1 MAKSESNKGF
11 EYEDKLWQAADK
23 LRGSMDSSEYK
34 HVVLGLIFLKYVSD
48 AFEARYQEVLKEEYA
63 DVEEKDEYAGNSV
76 FWIPKVARWNEI
88 LRYANTPE
96 IGKVIDIAMESI

>member
-63 DVEEKDEYAGNSV
+63 DVEEKDEYAGNNV

-96 IGKVIDIAMESI
+96 IGKVIDIAME